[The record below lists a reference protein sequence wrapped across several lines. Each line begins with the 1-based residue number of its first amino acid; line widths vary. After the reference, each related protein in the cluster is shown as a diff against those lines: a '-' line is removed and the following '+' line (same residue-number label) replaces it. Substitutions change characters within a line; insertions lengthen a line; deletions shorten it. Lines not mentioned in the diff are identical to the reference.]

1 MKKAKPVAKAARKA
15 GNKNP
20 LPAGEKGMAGGTP
33 RESVDVDMALRPAS
47 TKTSLSL
54 TPFPILRNEPRKG
67 QVRDGERRIEQ
78 WEAEQ
83 FLEQANRTLA
93 DVTLFA
99 DRGDAKAVELLA
111 TIATDAIQVLRGLAE
126 RQPELLRPF
135 ARKCACWPDMVA
147 KHPGAKRRNDWL
159 LEELQVG
166 AESADAVNWRVD
178 SPASQQALFLRNWLG
193 ENQVALGLPDLT
205 HATRKKWFEAGW
217 KCLLQATDGKPE
229 KDKFLAQIGQ
239 HRAKHSEH
247 EGQQTHATARTSAT
261 NVRDGIKARLWQSF
275 QTLTKRFPLK

>member
-1 MKKAKPVAKAARKA
+1 VKKAKPVAKAARKA

-20 LPAGEKGMAGGTP
+20 LPAGGKGMAGGTP
-33 RESVDVDMALRPAS
+33 RESVDVGMALRPAS

-99 DRGDAKAVELLA
+99 DGGDAKAVELLA

-193 ENQVALGLPDLT
+193 INQVALGLPDLT

-229 KDKFLAQIGQ
+229 EGEFLASIGQ
-239 HRAKHSEH
+239 HRAKHSEYELH
-247 EGQQTHATARTSAT
+247 QTVSTKGTSAA
-261 NVRDGIKARLWQSF
+261 NVRDGIKTGLWQAF
-275 QTLTKRFPLK
+275 RTLTKRFPLK